1 MMWPPIILT
10 TVFIYYASAVTKDE
24 CLDFT
29 VSDCYVDPS
38 LIIWENDQVGTASLC
53 QFACHNFPSCKEF
66 RFYQDNCQ
74 LFSDNYKTSCD
85 IIGGRADKSLEDC
98 TGSVTVGGCDA
109 FIEEECEYLGEDSGF
124 SAPPGEFTSPVECEG
139 YCKGFQ
145 VLGAEYWVWGKV
157 NKTCDLLKSSKRT
170 CLGISGPRDPPIE
183 ECQTPTT
190 TTMPTTTPMPTT
202 TTKPTTTPIPTTT
215 PMSTTTPRPTTTSF
229 PGCPSGWSR
238 YENSCFKF
246 VEVAD
251 YWSGAQYY
259 CERKGGNL
267 ASIHSREENEFVK
280 SLTSKWPSYHW
291 IGGSDAISEGEWAW
305 FDGSSWVYQNWL
317 PGKPEGSVNKN
328 CLAID
333 TLEYGNWDGNGKWR
347 DLSCNQDK
355 LFFVCRKY

>member
-1 MMWPPIILT
+1 MGIIFTMMWPPIILT

-38 LIIWENDQVGTASLC
+38 LIIWENDQVGAASLC

-74 LFSDNYKTSCD
+74 LFSDNYKTSCGV
-85 IIGGRADKSLEDC
+85 IGGRADKSLEDC

-139 YCKGFQ
+139 Y
-145 VLGAEYWVWGKV
+145 
-157 NKTCDLLKSSKRT
+157 R
-170 CLGISGPRDPPIE
+170 
-183 ECQTPTT
+183 
-190 TTMPTTTPMPTT
+190 
-202 TTKPTTTPIPTTT
+202 KPTTTPIPTTT

-259 CERKGGNL
+259 CERNGGNL
-267 ASIHSREENEFVK
+267 ASIRSREENEFVE
-280 SLTSKWPSYHW
+280 SLTSRYNSYHW
-291 IGGSDAISEGEWAW
+291 IGGSDAVSEGEWVW
-305 FDGSSWVYQNWL
+305 SDGSSWVYQNWL
-317 PGKPEGSVNKN
+317 PDKPDGGRNKN

-333 TLEYGNWDGNGKWR
+333 TMLHVNRPGDGKWR
-347 DLSCNQDK
+347 DWSCSQDK
-355 LFFVCRKY
+355 PFFICRKY

>member
-98 TGSVTVGGCDA
+98 TGSVTAGGCDA

-190 TTMPTTTPMPTT
+190 TARPTTTSVPTTTPVSSTTPMPTT
-202 TTKPTTTPIPTTT
+202 T
-215 PMSTTTPRPTTTSF
+215 SF
-229 PGCPSGWSR
+229 PTCPDDWDVLNSNCYKVFEAKLDWTGAENHCQGEGGHLASVHSAEENNFISGLDSNLLWLGGTDATSEGSWVWSDGTIFSFTNWATGQPDNAHGYNQDYISTN
-238 YENSCFKF
+238 YEGVTGAWDDC
-246 VEVAD
+246 D
-251 YWSGAQYY
+251 MSGA
-259 CERKGGNL
+259 
-267 ASIHSREENEFVK
+267 
-280 SLTSKWPSYHW
+280 
-291 IGGSDAISEGEWAW
+291 
-305 FDGSSWVYQNWL
+305 
-317 PGKPEGSVNKN
+317 SVNK
-328 CLAID
+328 
-333 TLEYGNWDGNGKWR
+333 
-347 DLSCNQDK
+347 
-355 LFFVCRKY
+355 FV

>member
-10 TVFIYYASAVTKDE
+10 TVFIYYAGAVTKDE

-157 NKTCDLLKSSKRT
+157 NKTCDLLRSSKRR

-202 TTKPTTTPIPTTT
+202 TTKPTTTPIPTTA
-215 PMSTTTPRPTTTSF
+215 PCPLQHLCLPPQPSLLLHPFLPPRPCLPPH
-229 PGCPSGWSR
+229 PGLLQHLFLDVHLDGQDMKIAVLNLLKLLTIGQGPSITVRETEEIWLQ
-238 YENSCFKF
+238 F
-246 VEVAD
+246 
-251 YWSGAQYY
+251 GA
-259 CERKGGNL
+259 EKKMNL
-267 ASIHSREENEFVK
+267 
-280 SLTSKWPSYHW
+280 
-291 IGGSDAISEGEWAW
+291 
-305 FDGSSWVYQNWL
+305 
-317 PGKPEGSVNKN
+317 
-328 CLAID
+328 
-333 TLEYGNWDGNGKWR
+333 
-347 DLSCNQDK
+347 
-355 LFFVCRKY
+355 

>member
-1 MMWPPIILT
+1 MGIIFTMMWPPIILT

-38 LIIWENDQVGTASLC
+38 LIIWENDQVGAASLC

-74 LFSDNYKTSCD
+74 LFSDNYKTSCGV
-85 IIGGRADKSLEDC
+85 IGGRADKSLEDC

-139 YCKGFQ
+139 Y
-145 VLGAEYWVWGKV
+145 
-157 NKTCDLLKSSKRT
+157 R
-170 CLGISGPRDPPIE
+170 
-183 ECQTPTT
+183 
-190 TTMPTTTPMPTT
+190 
-202 TTKPTTTPIPTTT
+202 KPTTTPIPTTT

-259 CERKGGNL
+259 CERNGGNL
-267 ASIHSREENEFVK
+267 ASIRSREENEFVE
-280 SLTSKWPSYHW
+280 SLTSRYNSYHW
-291 IGGSDAISEGEWAW
+291 IGGSDAVSEGEWVW
-305 FDGSSWVYQNWL
+305 SDGSSWVYQNWL
-317 PGKPEGSVNKN
+317 PDKPDGGRNKN

-333 TLEYGNWDGNGKWR
+333 TMLHVNRPGDGKWR
-347 DLSCNQDK
+347 DWSCSQDK
-355 LFFVCRKY
+355 LFFICRKY

>member
-10 TVFIYYASAVTKDE
+10 TVFIYYAGAVTKDE

-157 NKTCDLLKSSKRT
+157 DKSCDLLKSSKRT

-183 ECQTPTT
+183 ECQTPTKCL
-190 TTMPTTTPMPTT
+190 
-202 TTKPTTTPIPTTT
+202 KPNLTGQEQRTIAREKEDILPLFILQKKITLFLDWTLTYCGWEGLMLPVRDHGSGL
-215 PMSTTTPRPTTTSF
+215 ME
-229 PGCPSGWSR
+229 PSSP
-238 YENSCFKF
+238 
-246 VEVAD
+246 
-251 YWSGAQYY
+251 
-259 CERKGGNL
+259 
-267 ASIHSREENEFVK
+267 
-280 SLTSKWPSYHW
+280 SL
-291 IGGSDAISEGEWAW
+291 IGQLDNQIMLMVTIRITFQLIMKE
-305 FDGSSWVYQNWL
+305 L
-317 PGKPEGSVNKN
+317 
-328 CLAID
+328 
-333 TLEYGNWDGNGKWR
+333 LEHGMI
-347 DLSCNQDK
+347 
-355 LFFVCRKY
+355 VI